1 MSRLL
6 APVLLAVTLTA
17 ACAIIDTG
25 PTPAG
30 PAATALEGATSRSAT
45 VHVYFSSALG
55 LERVSRLHRGTDT
68 LHAALEALVQG
79 PDAAERARGL
89 VSFVPPG
96 APLPPVRIGPR
107 GPVDVRLSF
116 GWGIDRTAER
126 QLVCTVADTV
136 STTTRAA
143 LGSVRVKIHRVDGS
157 TGTRTCTP

>member
-1 MSRLL
+1 MSRRL
-6 APVLLAVTLTA
+6 APALLAVTLTA
-17 ACAIIDTG
+17 ACAITDTG

-30 PAATALEGATSRSAT
+30 PAATALEAATSRPAA

-55 LERVSRLHRGTDT
+55 LERVSRLYRGTDA
-68 LHAALEALVQG
+68 LHVALQALVQG

-96 APLPPVRIGPR
+96 APLPLVHIGRR

-116 GWGIDRTAER
+116 GWGIDRTAEQ

-136 STTTRAA
+136 STTTRTA
-143 LGSVRVKIHRVDGS
+143 LGSIRVKVHRVDGS
-157 TGTRTCTP
+157 TGTRICMP